1 MPAVINRLLRPLGL
15 ELRRLSPKRQRT
27 ATVAAPGPARGRVLL
42 SYILDPFLVDDP
54 SQISHAHTHDWE
66 CWQMAATFAARGFDV
81 DIVQFDD
88 TNFVPKENYQI
99 LVSARTDLE
108 RLARHL
114 PDDCLKIAHL
124 DTAHFLTNNAGALD
138 RLVTARDR
146 HGCALRNSRMVEEN
160 WAIEAADMGCVLGNE
175 FTAQSYR
182 YAGKPIHRIRISS
195 PEVYDWPENKD
206 FGRVRRS
213 FLWFGSGGLVH
224 KGLDRVLAVFSELPD
239 YHLTVCGPIAE
250 EFRFNKAF
258 QKELYETPNIKT
270 VGWVDVASKD
280 FTDIAAQHVGTV
292 YVSAS
297 EGGGGSTLTC
307 MHAGLIPIVT
317 EATSVDIGD
326 FGLLCPNAE
335 LETVRA
341 TVKEVAA
348 MDENELRRR
357 ARGAWKFARE
367 NHTRDAFASDYA
379 AFVDGIV
386 LPALADRNPH
396 GRKSG

>member
-1 MPAVINRLLRPLGL
+1 MINRLLRPLGL
-15 ELRRLSPKRQRT
+15 ELRRVSRQGQRM
-27 ATVAAPGPARGRVLL
+27 ATVAAKGPAKGRVLL

-88 TNFVPKENYQI
+88 TSFVPKQDYQI

-108 RLARHL
+108 RLAQHL
-114 PDDCLKIAHL
+114 PANCLKIAHL
-124 DTAHFLTNNAGALD
+124 DTAHFLTNNAGALE

-160 WAIEAADMGCVLGNE
+160 WAIEAADMGCVLGND

-195 PEVYDWPENKD
+195 PEIYDWPEAKD
-206 FGRVRRS
+206 FEQVRRS

-250 EFRFNKAF
+250 EYRFNKAF
-258 QKELYETPNIKT
+258 HKALYDTPNIET
-270 VGWVDVASKD
+270 VGWVDVASKA
-280 FTDIAAQHVGTV
+280 FTDICAQHVATV

-307 MHAGLIPIVT
+307 MHAALIPVVT
-317 EATSVDIGD
+317 AAASVDIGD
-326 FGLLCPNAE
+326 FGLLCPDAE
-335 LETVRA
+335 LATVRSKITA
-341 TVKEVAA
+341 VAA
-348 MDENELRRR
+348 MDEGELRRR
-357 ARGAWKFARE
+357 AKGAWNFARE

-379 AFVDGIV
+379 AFVESIV
-386 LPALADRNPH
+386 LPALADRSSQGP
-396 GRKSG
+396 GKD

>member
-1 MPAVINRLLRPLGL
+1 
-15 ELRRLSPKRQRT
+15 
-27 ATVAAPGPARGRVLL
+27 VLL

-81 DIVQFDD
+81 DVVHFDD
-88 TNFVPKENYQI
+88 SGFVPKKDYQV

-108 RLARHL
+108 RLARHM

-124 DTAHFLTNNAGALD
+124 DTAHFLTNNAGALE

-160 WAIEAADMGCVLGNE
+160 WAIEAADMGCVLGND

-195 PEVYDWPENKD
+195 PEVYDWPEDKD
-206 FGRVRRS
+206 FDQVRRS

-224 KGLDRVLAVFSELPD
+224 KGLDRVLAVFSELSD
-239 YHLTVCGPIAE
+239 FHLTVCGPIAQ

-270 VGWVDVASKD
+270 VGWVDVASKT
-280 FTDIAAQHVGTV
+280 FTEIAARHVGTV

-317 EATSVDIGD
+317 EAASVDIGD
-326 FGLLCPNAE
+326 FGLLCPDAE
-335 LETVRA
+335 LGTIRSKILEIA
-341 TVKEVAA
+341 SMK
-348 MDENELRRR
+348 DDELRRR
-357 ARGAWKFARE
+357 ARDAWRFARE
-367 NHTRDAFASDYA
+367 NHTREAFAEDYA
-379 AFVDGIV
+379 KFVDEIV
-386 LPALADRNPH
+386 LPALTKR
-396 GRKSG
+396 GRQGAPQA